1 MPAITSHRLPTP
13 IVLAPSWP
21 RRLLDQASDALAQF
35 VAWRQRRAQVRAEQE
50 RAALYRALV
59 SQLDSATLRDLGLG
73 DWVAARGA
81 GRWIDVDRF

>member
-1 MPAITSHRLPTP
+1 MPATTSHCLPTP
-13 IVLAPSWP
+13 IALAPSWP
-21 RRLLDQASDALAQF
+21 RRLLDRASDALAQF
-35 VAWRQRRAQVRAEQE
+35 AAWRERRAQDRAERE
-50 RAALYRALV
+50 RAALHSALV